1 MNTAVPCYYH
11 LDVEVSSER
20 VGQVR
25 RILAAHLRYWNL
37 DILVEP
43 VCRGVEVL
51 LHTIDEHATDKN
63 TTVEMWWNGQHLIT
77 AVSDHERDLPGP
89 HYAPKEGCLAEI
101 AALSDGWGGCAT
113 ATGKIIW
120 FSRRARLGERAPLV
134 PVGPPPRISEA
145 LEMPRE
151 VPVPAFA
158 GSVVTD
164 PLVATAPAARARE
177 PQLSVPR
184 RLVRPTP
191 VM

>member
-20 VGQVR
+20 VSQVR
-25 RILAAHLRYWNL
+25 RILAAHLRYWKL
-37 DILVEP
+37 DILVDP

-63 TTVEMWWNGQHLIT
+63 TDVEMWWNGQHLIT

-89 HYAPKEGCLAEI
+89 HYAPEGCLAEI
-101 AALSDGWGGCAT
+101 AALSDGWGGCPT
-113 ATGKIIW
+113 PTGKIIW
-120 FSRRARLGERAPLV
+120 FSRRARLGERAPLL
-134 PVGPPPRISEA
+134 PVGPAPTINEA

-158 GSVVTD
+158 GSAVTD
-164 PLVATAPAARARE
+164 PLVAAAPAARAHGPE
-177 PQLSVPR
+177 LTVPR

-191 VM
+191 AM

>member
-20 VGQVR
+20 VSQVR

-37 DILVEP
+37 DILVDP

-51 LHTIDEHATDKN
+51 LHTIDEHAKDKN
-63 TTVEMWWNGQHLIT
+63 TDVEMWWNGQHLIT

-89 HYAPKEGCLAEI
+89 HYAPEGCLAEI
-101 AALSDGWGGCAT
+101 AALSDGWGGCPT

-120 FSRRARLGERAPLV
+120 FSRRARLGERAPLL
-134 PVGPPPRISEA
+134 PVGPAPTINEA

-158 GSVVTD
+158 GSAVTD
-164 PLVATAPAARARE
+164 PLVSAAPAARAHGPE
-177 PQLSVPR
+177 LSVPR

-191 VM
+191 A

>member
-25 RILAAHLRYWNL
+25 RILAAHLRYWKL

-51 LHTIDEHATDKN
+51 LHTIDEHSADKN

-77 AVSDHERDLPGP
+77 AVSDHESELPGVHGEP
-89 HYAPKEGCLAEI
+89 QSCFAEI

-120 FSRRARLGERAPLV
+120 FSRRARLGERAPLL
-134 PVGPPPRISEA
+134 PVGPEPVIGEA

-151 VPVPAFA
+151 VRVPAFA
-158 GSVVTD
+158 GSAQSQ
-164 PLVATAPAARARE
+164 PLTAVAPAAHAGGPRV
-177 PQLSVPR
+177 SVPR
-184 RLVRPTP
+184 RVVRPAAAG
-191 VM
+191 

>member
-1 MNTAVPCYYH
+1 MNKAVPCYYH

-25 RILAAHLRYWNL
+25 RILAAHLRYWKL
-37 DILVEP
+37 DILVDP

-158 GSVVTD
+158 GSVVAD
-164 PLVATAPAARARE
+164 PLVAAAPAARARE